1 YPGMEGG
8 NALADVLFGNLNPS
22 GKLPMTFP
30 EKLEDSPTRALAS
43 YPDENLIVDH
53 KEDIY
58 VGYRYYD
65 TYEVEPAFAFGHGL
79 SYTSFEYSDLTVE
92 ANGSG
97 VSVSLK
103 ITNTGE
109 MTGKEVVQVY
119 VKDNESSLP
128 RPEKE
133 LKAFEKVS
141 LEPGASATVN
151 ISLGE
156 DAFSYYDDGQGK
168 WVLENGMFTI
178 LVGSSSRD
186 IRLSG
191 EVEL

>member
-1 YPGMEGG
+1 
-8 NALADVLFGNLNPS
+8 
-22 GKLPMTFP
+22 
-30 EKLEDSPTRALAS
+30 
-43 YPDENLIVDH
+43 
-53 KEDIY
+53 
-58 VGYRYYD
+58 
-65 TYEVEPAFAFGHGL
+65 
-79 SYTSFEYSDLTVE
+79 
-92 ANGSG
+92 
-97 VSVSLK
+97 
-103 ITNTGE
+103 
-109 MTGKEVVQVY
+109 
-119 VKDNESSLP
+119 KDNESSLP